1 MAITNG
7 RLFVVVL
14 LHANMGR
21 FIGRGVTLLAAL
33 GVIVHSHVGHQQAAA
48 RVRNKIRDLKNDLRN
63 TENGLKNWI
72 GRLEERITIK
82 ANGIN
87 NNLVALGDAT
97 NKVLEG
103 DKKVAGRILKQIGEC
118 RESGFC

>member
-7 RLFVVVL
+7 MLFVVVL
-14 LHANMGR
+14 FHANMGW

-33 GVIVHSHVGHQQAAA
+33 GVIVHSHVGHHQAAV

-63 TENGLKNWI
+63 TENGLKNGI

-97 NKVLEG
+97 IRCLKGIRRLR
-103 DKKVAGRILKQIGEC
+103 AG
-118 RESGFC
+118 S